1 MNKSNYEYLFKEGK
15 IGSQTIKNRIVVT
28 PVGLTYADSNG
39 EAGEHISLYLEE
51 RAKGG
56 AGIVMPGIVLIDS
69 KTGKINPNELCLENQ
84 AQCMS
89 FAQLAKRIHK
99 YDAKIYLQLY
109 HPGKCTTSKNLNGRK
124 AWSCSPVPTANG
136 EDTKEMTKEDI
147 AYIVERFANSA
158 ALAEKA
164 GIDGVEIHAAHGYL
178 LNQFISPIYNKREDE
193 YGGSIENR
201 ARIVVEIYNA
211 IRAATSNKFTVGI
224 RVSASEFVEAGNT
237 LKEGVEFSKIW
248 DGIGVD
254 YINVNCGLQESSQ
267 FNREPPKYQQGWK
280 KYLAKTIK
288 AKVSCPIIAVN
299 TIKKPD
305 FAESLIGDGVCD
317 FVGLSRPHLADPFWT
332 KKVEQG
338 KENQIRTCI
347 SCLNCMDTF
356 IKGVPPTCSVN
367 PILGREREFQSK
379 CKNGSGRNVVVVGGG
394 PGGMQAAMTLAGR
407 NFHVILFEEKES
419 LGGQLNYA
427 EKPPFKEKIT
437 WLKEGMIEEVKAAGV
452 EIKTGH
458 RVTVEEIKEYNPLG
472 VFLCAG
478 PKPRIPMNIEGIDR
492 ESVFEVFDV
501 LEGNCTPEGPVAV
514 IGGGLTGIETALYLA
529 EKGLDVNI
537 VEMCDEIGKGV
548 FQQCLKEDIDQLND
562 AKVSVYINAKLS
574 SVKEG
579 KIIIERE
586 GKCDEIKANSVVLA
600 MGSLSD
606 DELISEYKAVFD
618 NLRIVGE
625 VQGKGKIINAI
636 TDGFTKAWVF
646 EEE

>member
-1 MNKSNYEYLFKEGK
+1 MNRSNYEYLFKEGK
-15 IGSQTIKNRIVVT
+15 IGSQTIKNRVVVT

-39 EAGEHISLYLEE
+39 EAGEHISSYLEE

-56 AGIVMPGIVLIDS
+56 AGIVMPGIVLVDS

-84 AQCMS
+84 AQSMS
-89 FAQLAKRIHK
+89 FAQLARRIHK

-109 HPGKCTTSKNLNGRK
+109 HPGKCTTSETLNGEK
-124 AWSCSPVPTANG
+124 AWSCSSVPTANG
-136 EDTKEMTKEDI
+136 EDTKEMSKEDI

-158 ALAEKA
+158 GLAEKA

-178 LNQFISPIYNKREDE
+178 LNQFMSPIYNKRNDE
-193 YGGSIENR
+193 YGGSLENR
-201 ARIVVEIYNA
+201 ARIVVEVYKA
-211 IRAATSNKFTVGI
+211 IRAVTSNKFTVGI
-224 RVSASEFVEAGNT
+224 RVSADEFVEGGNN
-237 LKEGVEFSKIW
+237 LEDGVKFAQIW
-248 DGIGVD
+248 DELGMD

-267 FNREPPKYQQGWK
+267 FNREPSNYQQGWK
-280 KYLAKTIK
+280 KYLAKAIK
-288 AKVSCPIIAVN
+288 DNVKCPVIAVN

-305 FAESLIGDGVCD
+305 FAESLIKESVCD
-317 FVGLSRPHLADPFWT
+317 FVGLSRPHLADPLWT

-338 KENQIRTCI
+338 KETQIRTCI

-356 IKGVPPTCSVN
+356 IQGIPPTCSVN
-367 PILGREREFQSK
+367 PMLGREREFQRI
-379 CKNGSGRNVVVVGGG
+379 CKNGKGRNVVVVGGG
-394 PGGMQAAMTLAGR
+394 PGGMQAAMTLAER
-407 NFHVILFEEKES
+407 NFHVILFEAKES

-458 RVTVEEIKEYNPLG
+458 KVTVEEIKEYNPAG

-478 PKPRIPMNIEGIDR
+478 PKPRTPIGIKGIDR

-501 LEGNCTPEGPVAV
+501 LGGNCTPEGPVAV

-537 VEMCDEIGKGV
+537 VEMSDEIGVGV
-548 FQQCLKEDIDQLND
+548 FKQCLKEDIDQLNA
-562 AKVSVYINAKLS
+562 AKVSIRTNAKLS
-574 SVKEG
+574 SVEDG
-579 KIIIERE
+579 TIIIECK
-586 GKCDEIKANSVVLA
+586 GKRDEIKANSVVLA
-600 MGSLSD
+600 MGTVSD
-606 DELISEYKAVFD
+606 DELISEYKAAFD
-618 NLRIVGE
+618 DLRIVGE

-636 TDGFTKAWVF
+636 TDGFMKAWVF